1 MYKLLVSLF
10 ATCVFISGCTSE
22 GDRVASKPGLT
33 KVILMTDWYPQP
45 EHGGFYQALAK
56 GFYEQEGLEVEI
68 RSGAS
73 IKDLRP
79 IVALGQVDF
88 GVGTTDTTIIGAG
101 RGVPLVGL
109 FPYLQ
114 QDPQCVMFHPGN
126 DIETLY
132 DLHKREVMLAP
143 SLSYTEFM
151 IKSLGIDMNLIPVD
165 YSIARFAT
173 NENFIQQ
180 CFVTSEPVHLGD
192 QNIETKVIML
202 SESGFKPYRHIFTSK
217 KTLKYKREEAAA
229 FARASIK
236 GWHDFINGDPQPGL
250 DLIQQENPQQTQE
263 GMLKSLAAMKKYKLF
278 EGYDANGDVAGFYD
292 KSRLQN
298 EVNQLNEL
306 GLLDFPVVM
315 GDSFEL
321 ELVKQSDIE
330 TNSP

>member
-109 FPYLQ
+109 FPYFQ

-132 DLHKREVMLAP
+132 DLHKREVMLLVVII
-143 SLSYTEFM
+143 S
-151 IKSLGIDMNLIPVD
+151 
-165 YSIARFAT
+165 RFA
-173 NENFIQQ
+173 
-180 CFVTSEPVHLGD
+180 S
-192 QNIETKVIML
+192 
-202 SESGFKPYRHIFTSK
+202 
-217 KTLKYKREEAAA
+217 AAA
-229 FARASIK
+229 AQRNGIYQQSENHFDQGDHTVFA
-236 GWHDFINGDPQPGL
+236 
-250 DLIQQENPQQTQE
+250 
-263 GMLKSLAAMKKYKLF
+263 
-278 EGYDANGDVAGFYD
+278 
-292 KSRLQN
+292 
-298 EVNQLNEL
+298 
-306 GLLDFPVVM
+306 
-315 GDSFEL
+315 
-321 ELVKQSDIE
+321 
-330 TNSP
+330 